1 MKQLGE
7 LVKWMI
13 ADLLQ
18 HSAVRVTFGAG
29 TLHKLGEIAVE
40 LGGTRVLLVTD
51 PGIRRAGH
59 ADRGAEIL
67 RDAGLEVTVFHDVH
81 ENPTTHVVDAGVRI
95 ARELGI
101 DLIVGLGGGSSMD
114 AAKGINFLLT
124 NGGRMSDYWGV
135 GKASQPMLP
144 LVAVPTTAG
153 TGSEAQ
159 SFALITDPDTHQKMA
174 CGDEKALP
182 RAAILDPELT
192 ATAPHAVTAATG
204 IDAVAH
210 AVETAGCNRRN
221 DLSRR
226 MSREAWRLLDAAF
239 ETVMRAAG
247 TNGGTIDG
255 DPEID
260 TARQRMLF
268 GAHLAGVAIEKSML
282 GAAHSCANPLTSE
295 FGVVHGQAV
304 GLMLPHVIRFNAAD
318 SANPYSDLC
327 ADAHILAD
335 RIDHLLAAAGLPR
348 CLSQLDIP
356 ADALPRLAE
365 LAAQQW
371 TARFNPRP
379 VDADLLLSIYRA
391 AL

>member
-1 MKQLGE
+1 
-7 LVKWMI
+7 MI
-13 ADLLQ
+13 AGLLQ

-29 TLHKLGEIAVE
+29 TLRRLGEIAVE
-40 LGGTRVLLVTD
+40 LGGTRILLVTD

-67 RDAGLEVTVFHDVH
+67 REAGLEVTIFHDVH

-135 GKASQPMLP
+135 GKATQPMLP
-144 LVAVPTTAG
+144 LIAVPTTAG

-192 ATAPHAVTAATG
+192 ATAPRAVTAATG

-210 AVETAGCNRRN
+210 AVETAGCNRRTE
-221 DLSRR
+221 LSRR

-239 ETVMRAAG
+239 ETVMRAAS
-247 TNGGTIDG
+247 TNGGMIAG

-295 FGVVHGQAV
+295 FGIVHGQAV
-304 GLMLPHVIRFNAAD
+304 GLLLPHVIRFNAAVGE
-318 SANPYSDLC
+318 NPYAELC
-327 ADAHILAD
+327 GDAPILAE
-335 RIDHLLAAAGLPR
+335 RIEHLLDAGGLSR
-348 CLSQLDIP
+348 RLSQLEVP

-365 LAAQQW
+365 MAAQQW

-379 VDADLLLSIYRA
+379 VDANALLAIYRA
-391 AL
+391 AM

>member
-1 MKQLGE
+1 
-7 LVKWMI
+7 MI

-29 TLHKLGEIAVE
+29 TLRKLGEIAVE

-67 RDAGLEVTVFHDVH
+67 RDAGLEVTIFHDVH

-114 AAKGINFLLT
+114 AAKGVNFLLT

-135 GKASQPMLP
+135 GKATQPMLP

-192 ATAPHAVTAATG
+192 ATAPRAVTAATG

-210 AVETAGCNRRN
+210 AVETAGCNRRS

-335 RIDHLLAAAGLPR
+335 RIEHLLTAAGLPR
-348 CLSQLDIP
+348 RLSQLDIP
-356 ADALPRLAE
+356 ADALPRLAD

-379 VDADLLLSIYRA
+379 VDADSLVSIYRA

>member
-1 MKQLGE
+1 
-7 LVKWMI
+7 MI
-13 ADLLQ
+13 AGLLQ

-29 TLHKLGEIAVE
+29 TLRRLGEIAVE
-40 LGGTRVLLVTD
+40 LGGTRILLVTD

-67 RDAGLEVTVFHDVH
+67 REAGLEVTIFHDVH

-135 GKASQPMLP
+135 GKATQSMLP
-144 LVAVPTTAG
+144 LIAVPTTAG

-192 ATAPHAVTAATG
+192 ATAPRAVTAATG

-210 AVETAGCNRRN
+210 AVETAGCNRRTE
-221 DLSRR
+221 LSRR

-247 TNGGTIDG
+247 NQGGALGG
-255 DPEID
+255 DAEID

-295 FGVVHGQAV
+295 FGIVHGQAV
-304 GLMLPHVIRFNAAD
+304 GLLLPHVIRFNAAVGE
-318 SANPYSDLC
+318 NPYAELC
-327 ADAHILAD
+327 GDAPILAE
-335 RIDHLLAAAGLPR
+335 RIEHLLDAGGLSR
-348 CLSQLDIP
+348 RLSQLEVP

-365 LAAQQW
+365 MAAQQW

-379 VDADLLLSIYRA
+379 VDANALLAIYRA
-391 AL
+391 AM